1 MRLGLGTSLVKGASI
16 ASLDADAKSYI
27 NAVQAADGL
36 PLESWLKTAIN
47 DFVKGCKSDASPN
60 AGVSNWDAIKSSNF
74 LAGPRTLSGALIP
87 LKGVAPTNNNFVGLG
102 TDYTRLNGLTGN
114 GTTKYLNSNRTNDAD
129 PQNNNH
135 NSVYLTNIVTGVTA
149 AYIGAGG
156 TGNGANTISQN
167 NAAGIYRNR
176 NATALSLTAN
186 HTNGFLCC
194 SRNLS
199 TSYDYVNVNKS
210 IATRVDTSQAPNNN
224 QLFIFGRSGP
234 TLEIPTQSS
243 IGFYSI
249 GEAVNIASLQSRVN
263 AYFASLAANLSA
275 PVTPTSAFIVGSST
289 AVGVGATS
297 GNSWA
302 SKFTTYYT
310 TGSTFNRAIS
320 GSAISNSAPTGYTI
334 PTGWTDTPDPLR
346 NVTYAIQNNAKIV
359 LINFPSNFIFQTNG
373 TTSNYMSVLDA
384 IIDQCTLYGVDYR
397 IFTTQPRTNA
407 TSAGKQILK
416 DTADA
421 IISTYG
427 SKVVNTFSELADP
440 STLNIKSTYDAGDG
454 VHINNAGHQYL
465 YDSLIATL

>member
-1 MRLGLGTSLVKGASI
+1 MKYALANSLSAAVS
-16 ASLDADAKSYI
+16 SLDPDAKSYI

-114 GTTKYLNSNRTNDAD
+114 GTTKYLNSNRTNNAD

-135 NSVYLTNIVTGVTA
+135 NSVYVTNIVTGVIA
-149 AYIGAGG
+149 AYLGAGG
-156 TGNGANTISQN
+156 TATGANTISQTSTLG
-167 NAAGIYRNR
+167 AYRSR
-176 NATALSLTAN
+176 NATNWNISGN
-186 HTNGFLCC
+186 HTNGFIC
-194 SRNLS
+194 SSRGSGSSFNFIDS
-199 TSYDYVNVNKS
+199 NKS
-210 IATRVDTSQAPNNN
+210 IVVASLTSQTTSSDS
-224 QLFIFGRSGP
+224 IYVFGRSSGT
-234 TLEIPTQSS
+234 TLQIPTASS

-249 GEAVNIASLQSRVN
+249 GEAVNISSLQSRVN
-263 AYFASLAANLSA
+263 SYFATLASKLSP

-302 SKFTTYYT
+302 SKFATYYT
-310 TGSTFNRAIS
+310 TGSTTNIAIN
-320 GSAISNSAPTGYTI
+320 GSAISNAAPTGYTI

-346 NVTYAIQNNAKIV
+346 NVTYAAQNNAKLV
-359 LINFPSNFIFQTNG
+359 LINFPSNFINQTNG
-373 TTSNYMSVLDA
+373 NTSNYMTVLA
-384 IIDQCTLYGVDYR
+384 AMVNYCVNLGIDYR
-397 IFTTQPRTNA
+397 VFTTQPRNVDA
-407 TSAGKQILK
+407 TRKQILK

-421 IISTYG
+421 IIATYG
-427 SKVVNTFSELADP
+427 SKVVNTFNELADA

-454 VHINNAGHQYL
+454 VHINNAGHLYL
-465 YDSLIATL
+465 YNQLIATL